1 MSFTMASHPVRA
13 LLRLIAD
20 GRHITTETVGVELRM
35 PVYEAWGV
43 VDFLIKRGEI
53 RVTSGVLSLIP
64 VKPAPT
70 KKSLCAQVL
79 QLIPEGGITCA
90 EIAEILDM
98 ARSDVSP
105 ALSWL
110 RERGAV
116 EGERAIGTKNPRA
129 FVWRKRT
136 CDETEKL
143 RTSLMGTD

>member
-1 MSFTMASHPVRA
+1 MSFTMASHPVRT
-13 LLRLIAD
+13 LLRLISE
-20 GRHITTETVGVELRM
+20 GRKITIETVGVELRM

-53 RVTSGVLSLIP
+53 RVTSGVLSLVP
-64 VKPAPT
+64 VKPATT

-90 EIAEILDM
+90 ELAEILDM

-129 FVWRKRT
+129 FLWRKIK
-136 CDETEKL
+136 CDEAEKL
-143 RTSLMGTD
+143 RTSLMETD

>member
-35 PVYEAWGV
+35 PVYEAWDV
-43 VDFLIKRGEI
+43 VDFLIKRGEV
-53 RVTSGVLSLIP
+53 RVTSGVLSLVP
-64 VKPAPT
+64 VTPAPT

-79 QLIPEGGITCA
+79 QLIPEEGTTA
-90 EIAEILDM
+90 ADIAVVLSVDRNE
-98 ARSDVSP
+98 VSS
-105 ALSWL
+105 ALSLL
-110 RERGAV
+110 RERGVV
-116 EGERAIGTKNPRA
+116 EGKRASGLRNPRA

-143 RTSLMGTD
+143 RTSLMETD

>member
-1 MSFTMASHPVRA
+1 MSFTMASHPVRV

-35 PVYEAWGV
+35 PLREARDV

-136 CDETEKL
+136 CAETEKL
-143 RTSLMGTD
+143 RTSLMETD

>member
-1 MSFTMASHPVRA
+1 MSFTMASHPVRT
-13 LLRLIAD
+13 LLRLISE
-20 GRHITTETVGVELRM
+20 GRKITIETVGVELRM

-90 EIAEILDM
+90 ELAEILDM